1 MTEFLQQL
9 PTASAELQVSIGE
22 MVEYHELLEE
32 IKWPSIKRAEDG
44 SDDAAPF
51 AREARYF
58 VEPRLRDERAQ
69 LRRSLDE
76 QRATQQRRATEGSC
90 AAATVATRCTTTRPR
105 RARGNRGQ
113 GARHQRDCARDGG
126 AARGGGGAAC
136 RGARPRCH
144 RRRTAPYYRRHE
156 QSARGE
162 LYLDSGV
169 SIRIPSTCRQAHT
182 QERLN
187 ETQKGGHDRCSGTT
201 CLYTVRRHGRWS
213 ELLVG
218 AARSHSRS
226 PARPLAHHIRAAWEG
241 TLGPGR
247 PEEEHRRVSSSVNS
261 ARLGPGRL
269 GCGRGRGEQA
279 CPTSS
284 RSLCGRARGPGA
296 VA

>member
-126 AARGGGGAAC
+126 AV
-136 RGARPRCH
+136 
-144 RRRTAPYYRRHE
+144 
-156 QSARGE
+156 
-162 LYLDSGV
+162 DF
-169 SIRIPSTCRQAHT
+169 
-182 QERLN
+182 
-187 ETQKGGHDRCSGTT
+187 
-201 CLYTVRRHGRWS
+201 
-213 ELLVG
+213 
-218 AARSHSRS
+218 
-226 PARPLAHHIRAAWEG
+226 
-241 TLGPGR
+241 
-247 PEEEHRRVSSSVNS
+247 
-261 ARLGPGRL
+261 
-269 GCGRGRGEQA
+269 
-279 CPTSS
+279 
-284 RSLCGRARGPGA
+284 
-296 VA
+296 